1 MAVCGACGTENRDKA
16 RFCRGCAR
24 PLVPVP
30 AAPAGEPQSSA
41 PASATS
47 PHDHG
52 PSRRAAAVPGAARAR
67 WVVVGLALA
76 VTVLAAGWLGTR
88 DRVTPAAALPAVE
101 AAPGPSAPSEPT
113 VASLN
118 PAGTAT
124 AAPAPGLI
132 KAQLP
137 AAEPERP
144 AAERRAKAER
154 DRAARERQRVAR
166 SPEPP
171 RPEPVRRQAE
181 PAVPPV
187 AAAVAPVAVQA
198 PQPAATVE
206 QTCAGS
212 GNFLSRDMCRVRA
225 CRSPA
230 MAGDP
235 ICVRFKEM
243 ETANRNR
250 LNQ

>member
-24 PLVPVP
+24 PLAP
-30 AAPAGEPQSSA
+30 ASATPAGEPQSSA
-41 PASATS
+41 PASAS
-47 PHDHG
+47 APKHG
-52 PSRRAAAVPGAARAR
+52 SSRRDATAPGAGRSR

-76 VTVLAAGWLGTR
+76 VAVLATGWLGMR

-113 VASLN
+113 VASLS

-137 AAEPERP
+137 VAEPERP

-154 DRAARERQRVAR
+154 DRVARERQRVAR

-187 AAAVAPVAVQA
+187 AVAVAPAAVQA
-198 PQPAATVE
+198 PQPATTVE

-212 GNFLSRDMCRVRA
+212 GNFLSRDLCRVRA

-230 MAGDP
+230 MVGDP
-235 ICVRFKEM
+235 ICVRYKEM
-243 ETANRNR
+243 ENANRNR
-250 LNQ
+250 QSQ